1 MNHSRSALFAP
12 FIGLIA
18 FAIACAG
25 LASLD
30 WGLMT
35 ASAEPVSAGKGAID
49 GFINA
54 RLQEEKLEPS
64 ALCSDDEFCRRVHL
78 DLCGSIPTRADVK
91 AFLGDRSSDKR
102 AKYIETCLK
111 SERYA
116 DHWTT
121 LWSDLL
127 REHTNS
133 KRQEGT
139 ERGSYHNWIHESLAK
154 NQPYDKFM
162 MDLMCSI
169 GSADDDGAANFYLRD
184 EGNKVETVNTIATA
198 FMGTRLACAQCHD
211 HPFDKWTQ
219 QDFHGV
225 VAFLGRTDVVPDPTA
240 TLLRIENA
248 KGLPAEARKILEPHF
263 KEAHEQEV
271 KNKAKVKEELASGDA
286 MMGMGMMGA
295 MKGMGKARDLQME
308 VDKELTKEQAQ
319 RVKQIFQQSQV
330 RQVIERPVGE
340 YKMADDGSANKKSKG
355 AGEVVQPTF
364 IWDLSKKVPSMGSR
378 RKALAEFMIASPR
391 FAEVQVNRLW
401 SQLMGRGIVDPVDDF
416 RAKNPPT
423 HPELLTYLAQEFVK
437 AKFDNKE
444 ILRQIMNSNVYQRS
458 SMPTASNRNDTTLYS
473 HQRLRRMTA
482 EQTFDSILVASGRD
496 KGMAGTPVAE
506 IAGRLG
512 KMAGGKGDPVEWAVD
527 LPTPARVGT
536 FMNTFNQP
544 SREQTTTKRDDS
556 GSIPQAL
563 EMLNGNTLN
572 GPVRSSPLVRSIMD
586 QKMNA
591 NQAVVEMYLAV
602 LSRNPSNQ
610 EMTFCAN
617 AMSKAGPSEAKEVL
631 EDLLWALLNA
641 REFAFIK

>member
-1 MNHSRSALFAP
+1 MKQSRSALFAP
-12 FIGLIA
+12 LFGLIA
-18 FAIACAG
+18 LAAACSG

-30 WGLMT
+30 WGFLT
-35 ASAEPVSAGKGAID
+35 VRAEPTSPKNGID

-64 ALCSDDEFCRRVHL
+64 ALCTDDEFVRRVHL
-78 DLCGSIPTRADVK
+78 DVCGSIPTRAEVK
-91 AFLGDRSSDKR
+91 AFMADRSSDKR
-102 AKYIETCLK
+102 AKLIDSLLK

-116 DHWTT
+116 DHFTSM
-121 LWSDLL
+121 WSDLL

-133 KRQEGT
+133 KRKEGT
-139 ERGSYHNWIHESLAK
+139 ERGSYHEWIHDSLAK
-154 NQPYDKFM
+154 NQPYDKFLS
-162 MDLMCSI
+162 DLLCSI

-184 EGNKVETVNTIATA
+184 EGNKVETVNTIATV

-248 KGLPAEARKILEPHF
+248 KGLPPEARKILEPHF
-263 KEAHEQEV
+263 KEAHEQEI

-286 MMGMGMMGA
+286 MTGMGMMAA
-295 MKGMGKARDLQME
+295 MKGMGKARDLQQE

-319 RVKQIFQQSQV
+319 RVKQIFQGAQV

-340 YKMADDGSANKKSKG
+340 YKMADDGAADKKSKG
-355 AGEVVQPTF
+355 VGEVVQPKF

-378 RKALAEFMIASPR
+378 RKALSEFIAESPR

-401 SQLMGRGIVDPVDDF
+401 AQVMGHGLVDPVDDF

-423 HPELLTYLAQEFVK
+423 HPELLSYLADQFVK
-437 AKFDNKE
+437 SKFDNKE
-444 ILRQIMNSNVYQRS
+444 ILRQILNSNTYQRS

-482 EQTFDSILVASGRD
+482 EQTFDSILVASGRE
-496 KGMAGTPVAE
+496 KGLAGTPVADL
-506 IAGRLG
+506 AKGMG
-512 KMAGGKGDPVEWAVD
+512 KGMGMGGGKSEPLEWAVD

-544 SREQTTTKRDDS
+544 SREQTTTRRDDS

-572 GPVRSSPLVRSIMD
+572 GPVRSSPLVRQLVE
-586 QKMNA
+586 QKLNG

-610 EMTFCAN
+610 EMNFCASVI
-617 AMSKAGPSEAKEVL
+617 SKGPPQETL